1 MYASGHRVYGYDTV
15 LVTGSPLEICPGWG
29 DFLKP
34 SLPGRVWVGLTH
46 FSNSSPELPMLPL
59 PPGNQWSQMR

>member
-29 DFLKP
+29 DFLRP
-34 SLPGRVWVGLTH
+34 SLPGRVWVRLTPTL
-46 FSNSSPELPMLPL
+46 NSA
-59 PPGNQWSQMR
+59 PGWLKRL